1 MICNISQS
9 NYKMISKMIFY
20 NIYPMQNFLYD
31 IYIQI
36 KDCLIKKNIKKK
48 YKTLI
53 IIQINLLLIMIM
65 TFKLINQF
73 YQYDKMKNKC

>member
-1 MICNISQS
+1 
-9 NYKMISKMIFY
+9 MIFY

-53 IIQINLLLIMIM
+53 II
-65 TFKLINQF
+65 
-73 YQYDKMKNKC
+73 